1 MKKFLIIILTILVLL
16 VSGCGI
22 EVDPYKQKVIDLL
35 DSGDEYTYY
44 SIQELDMGK
53 PEKNKKVY
61 EVNLFYGTRGVH
73 SIYVVT
79 YENNEYKISVREYYE

>member
-1 MKKFLIIILTILVLL
+1 MEKFLIIILTILVLL
-16 VSGCGI
+16 VSGCVV

-35 DSGDEYTYY
+35 DSADEYTYY
-44 SIQELDMGK
+44 SIQELDKGNHK
-53 PEKNKKVY
+53 ENTRVY
-61 EVNLFYGTRGVH
+61 EVNFFYGSRGIH